1 MATAAFDRFACETP
15 VIRDVA
21 KDTVRNVAHLAH
33 EARAFKTMAVDAVE
47 DRVAGAATRIRKE
60 PFKFVGLAFAVG
72 VPFGLALARMLNA
85 FPRRIA
91 RARPDGEG

>member
-33 EARAFKTMAVDAVE
+33 GARAFKTMAVDAVE
-47 DRVAGAATRIRKE
+47 DRVADAATRIRKE
-60 PFKFVGLAFAVG
+60 PFKFVGLAFTVG
-72 VPFGLALARMLNA
+72 VPVGLALGWMFNSFAKVE
-85 FPRRIA
+85 RRQ
-91 RARPDGEG
+91 DEKG

>member
-15 VIRDVA
+15 GIRDVA
-21 KDTVRNVAHLAH
+21 KDTVRNVTHLAH

-47 DRVAGAATRIRKE
+47 GRVVDAATRIRKE

-72 VPFGLALARMLNA
+72 VPVGLAFGWMLNSCA
-85 FPRRIA
+85 TPERSQKEK
-91 RARPDGEG
+91 G